1 VLKDCRSFGWR
12 VACVAMLVP
21 VALGVPKRTW
31 AADSSADLQEVVVT
45 ARKRTETLQDAPV
58 AITAISGK
66 QLDTYGILQME
77 DMANLAGGGV
87 LISKNAVSPT
97 LSIRGVSS
105 DSTNAGFDQSVGI
118 IIDGV
123 FYDRSRWTQ
132 MGFFDLSQ
140 VEVLKGPQALYF
152 GKSTVAG
159 ALVMTT
165 ANPTQQ
171 FEAQAKVGYEFEALD
186 KYGEAYVSG
195 PVSDTLGVRLAV
207 RASSSEGWLQN
218 LSPEIGT
225 NHFSAEQQ
233 YDARLTLDWKPTE
246 NLTALWKFQAEH
258 LANDGPADRAELYNC
273 RGPSPFGTTIT
284 GIMGN
289 LQPVY
294 GAPYAPVSTC
304 QLGNKITVYPAPAIL
319 GYGPKPYTHMD
330 SYLSSLK
337 VDWKVGAWNVTSVTG
352 SNAYNLNEATSYVA
366 SQGTITA
373 AEAERNTAYSEELR
387 ALSNF
392 QGPLNVMVGADYEHA
407 YYKAPNSSAI
417 LLLIP
422 DPRNG
427 DASSQA
433 HDPTQTSKTL
443 SAFAEVMWQITQQW
457 SLSGGARF
465 TDIRKDAD
473 YLVTFVNENFQTVF
487 GFPFWLPEGTNYS
500 NNFHDTNTS
509 PQVTL
514 EWKPDETLNVFASYR
529 TGYLPGGFSL
539 GATPQAG
546 LTLQDFLF
554 NSETVKGFEVGVKK
568 QLFDRRLSLDL
579 IGYDYK
585 YTNLQVNLYVPATA
599 SFIVGN
605 AGEAKTLGAE
615 FGARWQAS
623 NALSLHGTATYNKAT
638 FQDYNTS
645 CYTLQTAAEGCS
657 PTTNTQDMSGKPLPR
672 APESTFGLGGV
683 LTEPLSTN
691 WNAQAT
697 LDVNHSASYQ
707 LEQTDNPYLKQDAY
721 TRLDAS
727 VALVSHHWR
736 FSLLGRNLTNQ
747 AIASFGATR
756 GFTNDELAEIER
768 LRVVALEAT
777 YNF

>member
-1 VLKDCRSFGWR
+1 M
-12 VACVAMLVP
+12 VAPFAFSASESV
-21 VALGVPKRTW
+21 R
-31 AADSSADLQEVVVT
+31 AADSASAELQEIVVT
-45 ARKRTETLQDAPV
+45 ARKRDESLQDAPV
-58 AITAISGK
+58 AITALSGK
-66 QLDTYGILQME
+66 QLDTYGIGQME

-132 MGFFDLSQ
+132 MGFFDLAQ

-159 ALVMTT
+159 AIVMTT
-165 ANPTQQ
+165 ASPTKQ
-171 FEAQAKVGYEFEALD
+171 FEAQGKVGYEFEALD

-195 PVSDTLGVRLAV
+195 PVTDTLGVRLAV
-207 RASSSEGWLQN
+207 RASDSEGWLQN
-218 LSPEIGT
+218 IAPVINT
-225 NHFSAEQQ
+225 DHFAAEQQ
-233 YDARLTLDWKPTE
+233 YDARLTMDWTPTD
-246 NLTALWKFQAEH
+246 NLTVLWKIQAEH
-258 LANDGPADRAELYNC
+258 MLNDGPADRAELFNC
-273 RGPSPFGTTIT
+273 RGPSAFGTTIT
-284 GIMGN
+284 GVMGD

-304 QLGNKITVYPAPAIL
+304 QLGNKITVYQAPEIL
-319 GYGPKPYTHMD
+319 GYGPKPGTSMN

-337 VDWKVGAWNVTSVTG
+337 VDWKVGGWDITSVTG
-352 SNAYNLNEATSYVA
+352 SNKYSLDEQTSYVA

-392 QGPLNVMVGADYEHA
+392 QGPLNLLIGVDYEHA

-417 LLLIP
+417 ILLIP

-427 DASSQA
+427 NASSQA
-433 HDPTQTSKTL
+433 HDSTQTAKTF
-443 SAFAEVMWQITQQW
+443 SAFAEVMWQITPQW

-465 TDIRKDAD
+465 TDIKKDSD
-473 YLVTFVNENFQTVF
+473 YLVTFVNQNFVTVF

-554 NSETVKGFEVGVKK
+554 DSEKVKGFEIGVKK
-568 QLFDRRLSLDL
+568 QLFDHRLSLDL

-605 AGEAKTLGAE
+605 AGEAKTRGAE
-615 FGARWQAS
+615 FGARWQVS
-623 NALSLHGTATYNKAT
+623 KELSVHGTATYNKAT
-638 FQDYNTS
+638 FEDYNTS
-645 CYTLQTAAEGCS
+645 CYTLQTAAEGCD
-657 PTTNTQDMSGKPLPR
+657 PTTNTQNMSGKPLPR
-672 APESTFGLGGV
+672 APETTFGLGGV
-683 LTEPLSTN
+683 LTSRFR
-691 WNAQAT
+691 AT
-697 LDVNHSASYQ
+697 
-707 LEQTDNPYLKQDAY
+707 
-721 TRLDAS
+721 
-727 VALVSHHWR
+727 
-736 FSLLGRNLTNQ
+736 
-747 AIASFGATR
+747 GAR
-756 GFTNDELAEIER
+756 R
-768 LRVVALEAT
+768 RRSM
-777 YNF
+777 

>member
-1 VLKDCRSFGWR
+1 
-12 VACVAMLVP
+12 MLVP
-21 VALGVPKRTW
+21 MALGAPKRTW

-45 ARKRTETLQDAPV
+45 ARKRAESLQDAPV
-58 AITAISGK
+58 AITALTGK
-66 QLDTYGILQME
+66 QLNTYAIEQME

-132 MGFFDLSQ
+132 MGFFDLAQ

-165 ANPTQQ
+165 ASPTQQ
-171 FEAQAKVGYEFEALD
+171 FEAQGKIGYEFEALD

-195 PVSDTLGVRLAV
+195 PVTDTLGVRLAV
-207 RASSSEGWLQN
+207 RASDSEGWLQN
-218 LSPEIGT
+218 IAPVIGT
-225 NHFSAEQQ
+225 NHFAAEQQ
-233 YDARLTLDWKPTE
+233 YDSRLTLDWRPTE
-246 NLTALWKFQAEH
+246 NLTALWKIQVEH
-258 LANDGPADRAELYNC
+258 MLNDGPADRAELYNC

-284 GIMGN
+284 GVMGD

-304 QLGNKITVYPAPAIL
+304 QLGNKITVYQAPEIL
-319 GYGPKPYTHMD
+319 GYGPKPRTDMTA
-330 SYLSSLK
+330 YLSSLK
-337 VDWKVGAWNVTSVTG
+337 LDWRVGEWDVTSVTG
-352 SNAYNLNEATSYVA
+352 SNKYSLSEETSYIA
-366 SQGTITA
+366 SQGAITA
-373 AEAERNTAYSEELR
+373 AEAERNTAWSEELR

-392 QGPLNVMVGADYEHA
+392 QGPVNVMVGVNYEHT

-427 DASSQA
+427 NASSQA
-433 HDPTQTSKTL
+433 HDSTQTAKTFSGFGEL
-443 SAFAEVMWQITQQW
+443 MWQITPEW

-465 TDIRKDAD
+465 TDITKDAD

-500 NNFHDTNTS
+500 NHFHDTNTS

-514 EWKPDETLNVFASYR
+514 EWKPDETLNIFASYR

-554 NSETVKGFEVGVKK
+554 ESEKVKGFEVGVKK

-605 AGEAKTLGAE
+605 AGEAKTRGAE

-623 NALSLHGTATYNKAT
+623 TALSLHGAATYNKAT
-638 FQDYNTS
+638 FENYNTS
-645 CYTLQTAAEGCS
+645 CYTLQTAAEGCD
-657 PTTNTQDMSGKPLPR
+657 PATNTQNMSGKPLPR
-672 APESTFGLGGV
+672 APETTFGLGGV
-683 LTEPLSTN
+683 LTEPMSTN
-691 WNAQAT
+691 WSAQAT
-697 LDVNHSASYQ
+697 LDVNHSAGYQ

-727 VALVSHHWR
+727 LALVSRNWR
-736 FSLLGRNLTNQ
+736 FALLGRNLTNQ
-747 AIASFGATR
+747 TIASFGATR
-756 GFTNDELAEIER
+756 GFTNDGLAEIER

-777 YNF
+777 YTF